1 MIALGRAALV
11 VLLVALAGC
20 SSATAPAPAPS
31 PTDNGRYGAGL
42 PQAPRDVRPLS
53 ADPCAAIT
61 PTQLRTLGF
70 EPAGERVT
78 LPTGEA
84 SCEWRGPTGSP
95 YTNVGVATARDILV
109 DTYRVR
115 QFSIFRPTT
124 IDDLPAVVEQTDAT
138 SISCNVTVGTAQNQG
153 FLVIYD
159 GTFSPAGQPDDPCGH
174 AQQIAERVV
183 AALPP
188 LPAK

>member
-1 MIALGRAALV
+1 MIALGRAALA
-11 VLLVALAGC
+11 VLLFALAGC
-20 SSATAPAPAPS
+20 GSEAAPAAPPAG
-31 PTDNGRYGAGL
+31 DGRHGAAL

-61 PTQLRTLGF
+61 AAQLRALGF

-84 SCEWRGPTGSP
+84 SCEWRGPAGSP

-124 IDDLPAVVEQTDAT
+124 IDDLPAVVEQTNAT

-159 GTFSPAGQPDDPCGH
+159 GTFKPDGQPNDPCGQ
-174 AQQIAERVV
+174 AQQIAQRVV
-183 AALPP
+183 AALPM